1 MGSVL
6 VVEDD
11 PDLRDMLNMAFE
23 QEGYAVSATPS
34 GREAVV
40 MAGRTPFDLVVLDLD
55 LEELSG
61 DAVLRVIDDLGGAPV
76 IATSGRGGT
85 WEPDLIEHGASACL
99 RKPFSMSHLLALA
112 DRLSD
117 GHAEPSSGW
126 PADVRRLSADDLN
139 RIARLPDQAVDELP
153 FGAIALDREG
163 RIASFNAFEAQAA
176 ECHADAVIGMRFSEL
191 APCTMVQE
199 FTRAM
204 EAAQDGTVGD
214 AVIRFV
220 FPRHGAQALVSVR
233 IFRDEA
239 HDRVWLFVSQRS

>member
-11 PDLRDMLNMAFE
+11 PDLRDCLNELFE
-23 QEGYAVSATPS
+23 HEGYAVSATAS

-40 MAGRTPFDLVVLDLD
+40 MAGSTPFDLVVLDLD

-61 DAVLRVIDDLGGAPV
+61 DAVMRVIDDLGGAPV
-76 IATSGRGGT
+76 IATSGRSGP
-85 WEPDLIEHGASACL
+85 WEPELIEHGASACL
-99 RKPFSMSHLLALA
+99 RKPFSLSHLLALA

-117 GHAEPSSGW
+117 GHGAHPSGW
-126 PADVRRLSADDLN
+126 PGDVRQLSADDLR
-139 RIARLPDQAVDELP
+139 RIARLPDHSIDELP
-153 FGAIALDREG
+153 FGAIALDRDG
-163 RIASFNAFEAQAA
+163 RIESFNAFEAQAA

-191 APCTMVQE
+191 APCTLVQE
-199 FTRAM
+199 FTRAV
-204 EAAQDGTVGD
+204 EAAREGTAGD
-214 AVIRFV
+214 SVIRFV